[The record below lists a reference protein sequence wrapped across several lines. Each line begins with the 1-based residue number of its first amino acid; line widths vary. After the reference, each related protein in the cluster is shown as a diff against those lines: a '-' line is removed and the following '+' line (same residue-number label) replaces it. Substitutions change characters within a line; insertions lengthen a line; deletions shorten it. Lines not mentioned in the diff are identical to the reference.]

1 MSQEKMAVR
10 SEAYAERGNIH
21 AVTVQLSK
29 TVPTK
34 YPDRSAIIEV
44 DRPSSAYLDDAA
56 TPARGAGRAHLDVQ
70 DLGPV
75 ATGKPR
81 LTATTDS
88 LAAFR
93 S

>member
-1 MSQEKMAVR
+1 MAQERRTSAHRQLR
-10 SEAYAERGNIH
+10 SHLFPNR
-21 AVTVQLSK
+21 S
-29 TVPTK
+29 VPTK
-34 YPDRSAIIEV
+34 YPDRSAIIGI
-44 DRPSSAYLDDAA
+44 DRPSSAYLDGAA

-88 LAAFR
+88 CATQ
-93 S
+93 

>member
-1 MSQEKMAVR
+1 MA
-10 SEAYAERGNIH
+10 S
-21 AVTVQLSK
+21 
-29 TVPTK
+29 VPTK
-34 YPDRSAIIEV
+34 YPDHSAIIEV

-56 TPARGAGRAHLDVQ
+56 TPARGARVAHLDVQ
-70 DLGPV
+70 DLGSV

-81 LTATTDS
+81 PTATTDS